1 MTTFRSATLV
11 VVIGIASALA
21 GDALNP
27 PASQWSARAA
37 GAAVSGYRRTISPL
51 LARTGLVQCRFS
63 PTCSAYAA
71 EALRRRGFLP
81 GSALTAW
88 RLLRCNPF
96 AKGGIDPVP

>member
-1 MTTFRSATLV
+1 LTTFRSAALV
-11 VVIGIASALA
+11 VAIGVASALG

-37 GAAVSGYRRTISPL
+37 GAAVSGYRRTVSPL

-71 EALRRRGFLP
+71 EALRRRGFFP
-81 GSALTAW
+81 GTALTAW

-96 AKGGIDPVP
+96 VKGALDPVP

>member
-1 MTTFRSATLV
+1 MTPFRSATLV
-11 VVIGIASALA
+11 VAIGVASALA

-37 GAAVSGYRRTISPL
+37 GAAVSGYRETISPF

-71 EALRRRGFLP
+71 EALRRRGFFP
-81 GSALTAW
+81 GTVLTTW

-96 AKGGIDPVP
+96 AKGGVDAVP

>member
-1 MTTFRSATLV
+1 VTTFRRAALV
-11 VVIGIASALA
+11 VAIGVSSALA

-37 GAAVSGYRRTISPL
+37 AAAVSGYRRTVSPL

-71 EALRRRGFLP
+71 EALRRRGFFP
-81 GSALTAW
+81 GTALTAW

-96 AKGGIDPVP
+96 VKGGVDPVP